1 MCRSQVS
8 IPPWVLPSFSSSS
21 HSPPRLLPLP
31 AVAWNTQRI
40 GCRYGHWGGGAEH
53 FFPSEMSSHRAMP
66 TTFALGK
73 ISVGQSLALS
83 ESSEIFVTND
93 SYISV
98 IFALENFSVSQRKTG
113 LQHEDCFL
121 SRLPQVI
128 FFSKRE
134 FSMKR
139 PFPVNHAP
147 FCSSLCVPAV
157 DAKIHMCVYIC
168 PSSLWIILS
177 HQKRVIWKSA
187 GSSRP

>member
-1 MCRSQVS
+1 
-8 IPPWVLPSFSSSS
+8 
-21 HSPPRLLPLP
+21 
-31 AVAWNTQRI
+31 
-40 GCRYGHWGGGAEH
+40 
-53 FFPSEMSSHRAMP
+53 MSSHRAMP

-121 SRLPQVI
+121 SPWPQVI

-157 DAKIHMCVYIC
+157 DTKIHICVHISVQQLVDNPISSKACHLKIC
-168 PSSLWIILS
+168 RKFTSIDFHPLSSIHNATS
-177 HQKRVIWKSA
+177 Q
-187 GSSRP
+187 